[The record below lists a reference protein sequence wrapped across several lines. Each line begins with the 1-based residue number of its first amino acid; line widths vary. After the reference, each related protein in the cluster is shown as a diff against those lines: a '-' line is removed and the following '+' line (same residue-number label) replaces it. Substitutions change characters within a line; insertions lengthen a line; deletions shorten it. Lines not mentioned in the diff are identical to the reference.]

1 MEFQVIIADYMPGL
15 PSVMGLL
22 ADFVKVPVDPNFS
35 LIYLGDVKNLILI
48 IIEAGKGAG

>member
-1 MEFQVIIADYMPGL
+1 MEFQVVITDYMPGL

-22 ADFVKVPVDPNFS
+22 ADFAKALVVPDFS
-35 LIYLGDVKNLILI
+35 LIYLGDVKNLRSI